1 MSTTDLLLLAGV
13 LLFIGCYVYIF
24 YATKGFVRR
33 RNARLDAERAAK
45 EGTPPAAPPPAA
57 APPVAPPLSAQAQA
71 TPAATAPAEAASPF
85 LPAPDGE
92 PDDLS
97 RFKGIG
103 PKLSARLA
111 ELGVFHY
118 RQIAGWTPEQLAAVD
133 AQLGTFQGRPERD
146 QWQSQA
152 RLLASGDVKAYER
165 THGKLEQP
173 TSGPAA

>member
-1 MSTTDLLLLAGV
+1 MSTSNILLIAGV

-45 EGTPPAAPPPAA
+45 EGTQLPAAPPPVT
-57 APPVAPPLSAQAQA
+57 APAVAPPSSQAE
-71 TPAATAPAEAASPF
+71 PAATAQAEATSPF

-97 RFKGIG
+97 RIKGIG
-103 PKLSARLA
+103 PKLSARLT

-118 RQIAGWTPEQLAAVD
+118 AQIAGWTPEQLAAVD
-133 AQLGTFQGRPERD
+133 AQLGNFQGRPERD

-165 THGKLEQP
+165 AHGKLEQP
-173 TSGPAA
+173 TGGPAA

>member
-1 MSTTDLLLLAGV
+1 MTTTDLLLLGGV

-24 YATKGFVRR
+24 FATKGFVRR

-45 EGTPPAAPPPAA
+45 DPASPPAVAAPPSAPIGAPDIEPA
-57 APPVAPPLSAQAQA
+57 P
-71 TPAATAPAEAASPF
+71 TPAEGASPF
-85 LPAPDGE
+85 LPAPEG
-92 PDDLS
+92 PADDLS
-97 RFKGIG
+97 RIKGIG
-103 PKLSARLA
+103 PKLSARLT

-118 RQIAGWTPEQLAAVD
+118 SQIAGWTPAQMAAVD

-165 THGKLEQP
+165 MHGKLEQ
-173 TSGPAA
+173 SSGGPAA